1 MPDIYVMNDWISM
14 SLLVWIVGVGITYG
28 FAVLLTRGKKR

>member
-1 MPDIYVMNDWISM
+1 MPDIYVVNGPISM
-14 SLLVWIVGVGITYG
+14 ALLVWIVGVGITYG